1 MRKTN
6 TLFKSFSFVMI
17 AILLVVSL
25 IITASQTINVHA
37 ETAHTHSEECHHDVE
52 VGEFEGVVIAEDDAD
67 DADKGDG
74 GGTPAPAT
82 GNPDPSSC
90 TKCGC
95 KVYACSQC
103 WKEEANKNASG
114 QRVYTNKCAVATG
127 SKCPLDITGQS
138 WYTSLMRIVDI
149 VDGLLNPILV
159 IGGTAG
165 MIFVIILGVNFSKA
179 ESADKREEAKKRMIN
194 AIIGVVI
201 TLLALILV
209 KLFTANA
216 DEIVSWINRSG
227 NL

>member
-52 VGEFEGVVIAEDDAD
+52 VGEFEGVVMAGEEDT
-67 DADKGDG
+67 
-74 GGTPAPAT
+74 GTPAPQNPPAAT
-82 GNPDPSSC
+82 GNPDPSTC